1 MVGQAR
7 RTSASSAARPL
18 PAGVPPV
25 LTEVVEED
33 DGGGGEGGVGGRGDD
48 GPGTARSF
56 GALQAITEEDA

>member
-33 DGGGGEGGVGGRGDD
+33 DGGGDGGVGGRGDG